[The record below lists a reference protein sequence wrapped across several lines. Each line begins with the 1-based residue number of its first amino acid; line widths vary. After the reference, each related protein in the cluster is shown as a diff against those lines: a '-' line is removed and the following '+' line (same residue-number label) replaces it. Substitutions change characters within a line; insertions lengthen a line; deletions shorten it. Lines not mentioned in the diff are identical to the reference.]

1 MPRRAVQA
9 TTRRGDL
16 RLSPELGEA
25 QRRTDG
31 SNRSRP
37 PAPEDRRLKIRSSP
51 SMQAPWSPRRGREL
65 SRASLGE
72 ARRRQSRT
80 GHGRTR
86 HEGRPPGPPAYP
98 PLSSRRSLWRRR
110 HFEAEAIFDHEGRI
124 APPTPGALCSRSEV
138 ACQEG
143 RQHFI
148 VRRRIRRSR
157 AAERTAAIRAERPLR
172 PAHPQKETGTSAAST
187 SSFET
192 PVASKPSGK
201 GGRASSSR
209 SRKCDGRSAMRRIPT
224 PTPDLSLHSCGE
236 RRRWTP
242 FSRAEISE
250 EQVRCSRGGPRAP
263 GPLSPPFCGER

>member
-9 TTRRGDL
+9 TTRRRDL

-110 HFEAEAIFDHEGRI
+110 HFEAEAIFDHWGRI

-143 RQHFI
+143 RRNFI
-148 VRRRIRRSR
+148 ARRPVRRSR

-172 PAHPQKETGTSAAST
+172 PAHPQKETGTSVAST
-187 SSFET
+187 SAFET
-192 PVASKPSGK
+192 PVASEPSGK

-209 SRKCDGRSAMRRIPT
+209 SRKCDGRSAMPGI
-224 PTPDLSLHSCGE
+224 G
-236 RRRWTP
+236 
-242 FSRAEISE
+242 RARLGRAFLARFP
-250 EQVRCSRGGPRAP
+250 QPRPNFDEA
-263 GPLSPPFCGER
+263 GD

>member
-9 TTRRGDL
+9 TTRRRDL

-86 HEGRPPGPPAYP
+86 HEGRPRVLRPIHRSLRVVPFRGVDI
-98 PLSSRRSLWRRR
+98 SRRKPFLIIGVASRRR
-110 HFEAEAIFDHEGRI
+110 PRARYVAGPQSPAKRGGKILLR
-124 APPTPGALCSRSEV
+124 GARSD
-138 ACQEG
+138 A
-143 RQHFI
+143 RA
-148 VRRRIRRSR
+148 RRSGLPP
-157 AAERTAAIRAERPLR
+157 AIRAERALR
-172 PAHPQKETGTSAAST
+172 PAHPQKGTGTSAAST
-187 SSFET
+187 SAFER
-192 PVASKPSGK
+192 PVASEPSGK

-209 SRKCDGRSAMRRIPT
+209 SRKCAGRSAMRGI
-224 PTPDLSLHSCGE
+224 
-236 RRRWTP
+236 RRARLGLAFLARLP
-242 FSRAEISE
+242 
-250 EQVRCSRGGPRAP
+250 QPHP
-263 GPLSPPFCGER
+263 N

>member
-9 TTRRGDL
+9 TTRRRDL

-110 HFEAEAIFDHEGRI
+110 HFEAEAIFDHRGRI
-124 APPTPGALCSRSEV
+124 APPTPGALCSRSGV

-143 RQHFI
+143 RRNFI
-148 VRRRIRRSR
+148 ARRRIRRSR
-157 AAERTAAIRAERPLR
+157 PAERTVAIRAERPLR
-172 PAHPQKETGTSAAST
+172 PAHPQKK
-187 SSFET
+187 
-192 PVASKPSGK
+192 PVQARPLP
-201 GGRASSSR
+201 AR
-209 SRKCDGRSAMRRIPT
+209 S
-224 PTPDLSLHSCGE
+224 GE
-236 RRRWTP
+236 RRRWAPVLRLERPGTASSP
-242 FSRAEISE
+242 FAGKPARPQPPLPASCGGK
-250 EQVRCSRGGPRAP
+250 VR
-263 GPLSPPFCGER
+263 

>member
-65 SRASLGE
+65 SRESLGE

-86 HEGRPPGPPAYP
+86 REGRPPGPPAYP

-110 HFEAEAIFDHEGRI
+110 HFEAEAIFDHRGRI

-143 RQHFI
+143 RRNFI
-148 VRRRIRRSR
+148 ASAGSDARAQRRGLPPYALS
-157 AAERTAAIRAERPLR
+157 
-172 PAHPQKETGTSAAST
+172 GST
-187 SSFET
+187 T
-192 PVASKPSGK
+192 C
-201 GGRASSSR
+201 ASSKRNRYTRGLDLGLRKTSR
-209 SRKCDGRSAMRRIPT
+209 
-224 PTPDLSLHSCGE
+224 
-236 RRRWTP
+236 
-242 FSRAEISE
+242 F
-250 EQVRCSRGGPRAP
+250 
-263 GPLSPPFCGER
+263 

>member
-9 TTRRGDL
+9 TTRRRDL
-16 RLSPELGEA
+16 RLSPELGQA

-110 HFEAEAIFDHEGRI
+110 HFEAEAIFDHRGRI
-124 APPTPGALCSRSEV
+124 APPAPGALCSRSAV
-138 ACQEG
+138 VCQEG
-143 RQHFI
+143 RENFI
-148 VRRRIRRSR
+148 AWGPVRRSR
-157 AAERTAAIRAERPLR
+157 AAERTAAILAERPLR

-187 SSFET
+187 SAFRLAKAVEYPRAARGNAT
-192 PVASKPSGK
+192 GDRQCGGLAAPASGSLFWLG
-201 GGRASSSR
+201 SVN
-209 SRKCDGRSAMRRIPT
+209 PT
-224 PTPDLSLHSCGE
+224 PTS
-236 RRRWTP
+236 TKQAT
-242 FSRAEISE
+242 SRL
-250 EQVRCSRGGPRAP
+250 RPAP
-263 GPLSPPFCGER
+263 SAKYT